1 VSKRRTPRGPQK
13 ARPGCPAGGGSPTPR
28 RTNNTDRRSAAE
40 AIGKP
45 APTSPDATKTALPFW
60 KRWGA
65 KFWVGAAAV
74 VTGALGIWLAGWLGF
89 FAGPPSPGP
98 SPAPS
103 ATSAV
108 NPGHLPGRLDVSTM
122 STGHRFYAVPNF
134 YEFQS
139 CGRPC
144 WLPLYQSPTEQSAF
158 VTDGWP
164 CEYYGPN
171 YSSAPSCTQPPSRR
185 TPSQT
190 VHPTAKNSGDRVL
203 VVCQVRV
210 SVSQAIHNEA
220 GQSSNIWDM
229 VAVPESYIS
238 SDSAASRL
246 NPVPGMPGFY
256 EAYGPDIWL
265 GNTGWHDIPCK

>member
-1 VSKRRTPRGPQK
+1 MDTTRG
-13 ARPGCPAGGGSPTPR
+13 S
-28 RTNNTDRRSAAE
+28 AE
-40 AIGKP
+40 AAIRSSTP
-45 APTSPDATKTALPFW
+45 ANPGAIKAAQPVW

-65 KFWVGAAAV
+65 KFWVGAATIV
-74 VTGALGIWLAGWLGF
+74 GGALGIWLAGWLGF
-89 FAGPPSPGP
+89 FAGPPPEPP

-103 ATSAV
+103 NTPSV
-108 NPGHLPGRLDVSTM
+108 DPGHLPGRLDVSTM
-122 STGHRFYAVPNF
+122 AAGRRFYAVPNF

-144 WLPLYQSPTEQSAF
+144 WLPLYESPTEQSAF

-171 YSSAPSCTQPPSRR
+171 FSSAPSCTSPRVGR
-185 TPSQT
+185 TPSQMADPS
-190 VHPTAKNSGDRVL
+190 VRNSGDRVL

-210 SVSQAIHNEA
+210 SATVIHNEA
-220 GQSSNIWDM
+220 GKSSNIWDM

-238 SDSAASRL
+238 SDSAAAGRL
-246 NPVPGMPGFY
+246 NQVPGMPGFY
-256 EAYGPDIWL
+256 EAFGPDIWL